1 MTTIETNSTGR
12 SNILF
17 AFILSVLFTG
27 LFSPGALAQSSE
39 EAAIKALIEAETQ
52 ALIDRDTEAWQS
64 FWLHD
69 SSASRTIV
77 SSNQIKE
84 WKGWENFG
92 PDIIQFLK
100 ENPHT
105 ETVKI
110 INSNYSIYT
119 YGDMALVHND
129 QLDIFPDAPQKKGG
143 LWKRQR
149 ALVKQDGQWK
159 ILSSTGYE
167 METFGSSPEAI
178 EGSLNTIGYNL
189 MDDKK
194 LKEAIEVFKFNVQM
208 HPDTWNTY
216 DSLGEAYAEA
226 GDKKKAIKMYEK
238 SIQLNPNNVG
248 GKKALEKL
256 RQKELASTK

>member
-1 MTTIETNSTGR
+1 MTTYLTKSTGK
-12 SNILF
+12 SNLLF
-17 AFILSVLFTG
+17 AIMLTAIFTG
-27 LFSPGALAQSSE
+27 LFSPVALAQSSE
-39 EAAIKALIEAETQ
+39 EAVIRALVEAETQ

-69 SSASRTIV
+69 STASRTIV
-77 SSNQIKE
+77 SSNKIKE

-100 ENPHT
+100 ENPHP

-119 YGDMALVHND
+119 NGDMALVHND
-129 QLDIFPDAPQKKGG
+129 QLDIFPESPQKKGG

-149 ALVKQDGQWK
+149 VLVKQDGQWK
-159 ILSSTGYE
+159 ILSTTGYGV
-167 METFGSSPEAI
+167 ETFGTSPEAI

-208 HPDTWNTY
+208 HPDAWNTY

-226 GDKKKAIKMYEK
+226 GKKKKAIKMYEK
-238 SIQLNPNNVG
+238 SLQLNPNNEG
-248 GKKALEKL
+248 GKKALEEL